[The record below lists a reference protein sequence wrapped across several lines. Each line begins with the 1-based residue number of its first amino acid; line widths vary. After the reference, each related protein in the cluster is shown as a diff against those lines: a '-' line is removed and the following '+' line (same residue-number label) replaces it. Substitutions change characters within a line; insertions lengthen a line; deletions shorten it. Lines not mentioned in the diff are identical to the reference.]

1 MELILKKKQ
10 AKSGRQIFPGVRGA
24 GSRDFFAEGDFSYW
38 MVRGDIFAK
47 GGKNFNWLNRSQLLI
62 CYPCI
67 VTIDC

>member
-47 GGKNFNWLNRSQLLI
+47 GGKIL
-62 CYPCI
+62 
-67 VTIDC
+67 TG